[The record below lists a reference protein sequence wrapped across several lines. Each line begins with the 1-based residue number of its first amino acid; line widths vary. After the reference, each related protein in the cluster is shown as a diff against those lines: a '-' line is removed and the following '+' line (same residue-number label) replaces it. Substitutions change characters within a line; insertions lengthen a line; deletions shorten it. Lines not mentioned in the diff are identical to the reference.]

1 MPFMP
6 FSILAMWLRAL
17 LSVAIL
23 AGGIYLARDW
33 YDRANVPV
41 TESQRFKDAE
51 VQVPVVPARST
62 FHPEIGWNRSTA
74 ELAAAIALLSFALAG
89 LPIAKGLARLLL
101 RKGDDEPKME
111 RNGEVRLLARPD
123 GSEIHVEL
131 YGPADAPPIVLTHGW
146 GANATEWYYTKKHLG
161 GRFRLIA
168 WDLPGLGLSKKPDDN
183 NYSLEK
189 LAADL
194 DIVLALAG
202 DKPALL
208 VGHSIGGMII
218 LTFCRI
224 FPGALKNR
232 VTGLVLV
239 HTTPTNPVRTTKM
252 AGLYTALEK
261 PVLIPLMYLTI
272 WTWPLVWLMN
282 WLAYFNGT
290 AHKSTASESFCGT
303 QTRGQLDFAARFM
316 PQGRPDVLARG
327 MLGMIHYDALPALP
341 GINVP
346 TLVIPGDRDVT
357 TKPEA
362 SEMIRSGVPGA
373 TLSALSPGKHMGLI
387 EHNDRFDALVG
398 DFADKCQR
406 DRPKI

>member
-1 MPFMP
+1 MPIMPFT
-6 FSILAMWLRAL
+6 ILAIWLRAL
-17 LSVAIL
+17 LAVAIL
-23 AGGIYLARDW
+23 GGGIYLAREW
-33 YDRANVPV
+33 YEDAHVDVTPDAAREVDLSVPREDGSPLV
-41 TESQRFKDAE
+41 FRPDL
-51 VQVPVVPARST
+51 
-62 FHPEIGWNRSTA
+62 GWNWETA
-74 ELAAAIALLSFALAG
+74 KLAGAVALLSVALAG

-101 RKGDDEPKME
+101 RKGDNEPNSG

-131 YGPADAPPIVLTHGW
+131 YGPPDAPPIVLTHGW
-146 GANATEWYYTKKHLG
+146 GANATVWYYTKKHLG

-168 WDLPGLGLSKKPDDN
+168 WDLPGLGRSKKPDDN

-261 PVLIPLMYLTI
+261 PVLIPLMYLMI

-290 AHKSTASESFCGT
+290 AHKSTASEAFCGT
-303 QTRGQLDFAARFM
+303 QTRGQLDFAAGFM
-316 PQGRPDVLARG
+316 PQGRPDILARG

-346 TLVIPGDRDVT
+346 TLVIPGDQDVT

-362 SEMIRSGVPGA
+362 SAMIRSGVPGA
-373 TLSALSPGKHMGLI
+373 GLSALSPGKHMGLI
-387 EHNDRFDALVG
+387 EHNESFDTLVG